1 MIKTSTI
8 ATPITIPTYQHQDTT
23 YHIQTY
29 HISTYHISHTHIS
42 HIHTHIPHTHITTY
56 HIPTYQHITY
66 HIPHITYHI
75 YTTYQHIP
83 HSILSLLFKGFFYCP
98 NFCVCQYS
106 IILSK
111 NYTIIIIQKYFCE
124 IEVFKLM
131 AFWWI
136 MHLVMYQLVSS
147 GPLPFVFSLFF
158 YFFLKDYL
166 ANIVDYASLFFFP
179 FTSQHLHYSFSWFC
193 FTH

>member
-1 MIKTSTI
+1 LQHLSPYQHINIK
-8 ATPITIPTYQHQDTT
+8 IPHTTYKHITYQHTT
-23 YHIQTY
+23 
-29 HISTYHISHTHIS
+29 SHTHIS
-42 HIHTHIPHTHITTY
+42 HIHTHIPHTHI
-56 HIPTYQHITY
+56 PTY
-66 HIPHITYHI
+66 HIPHTTLYIPTYHI
-75 YTTYQHIP
+75 SHSTYHIPHTTYQHTP
-83 HSILSLLFKGFFYCP
+83 HSILSLLFRGFFYCP
-98 NFCVCQYS
+98 NLCVCQYS

-111 NYTIIIIQKYFCE
+111 YYTIIIIQKYFCE

-158 YFFLKDYL
+158 CFFLKDYL

>member
-1 MIKTSTI
+1 LQHISPYQHINIK
-8 ATPITIPTYQHQDTT
+8 IPHTTYKHITYQHIT
-23 YHIQTY
+23 YPHYTY
-29 HISTYHISHTHIS
+29 
-42 HIHTHIPHTHITTY
+42 PHITYSYPHSTY
-56 HIPTYQHITY
+56 HIPTHQHITY
-66 HIPHITYHI
+66 HIPH
-75 YTTYQHIP
+75 TTYQHIP
-83 HSILSLLFKGFFYCP
+83 HSILSLLFRGFFYCP

-124 IEVFKLM
+124 IEGFKLM

-158 YFFLKDYL
+158 CFFLKDCL

-179 FTSQHLHYSFSWFC
+179 FTSQHLHYSFS
-193 FTH
+193 